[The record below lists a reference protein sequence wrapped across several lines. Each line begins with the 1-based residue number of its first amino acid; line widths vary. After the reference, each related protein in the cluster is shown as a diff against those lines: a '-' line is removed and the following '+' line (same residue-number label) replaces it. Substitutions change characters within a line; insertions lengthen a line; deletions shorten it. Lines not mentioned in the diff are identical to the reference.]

1 MGQARA
7 DARDTTG
14 QLSGLAASA
23 QLMETLEQRTT
34 TINGAAR
41 RTAEWAKPVKT
52 AACTGVATA
61 AAPASRPR
69 TANVA
74 SKRDFMMSP
83 AVVSPQRKWSDCS
96 RRRLSDLK
104 CFTPRVT

>member
-34 TINGAAR
+34 TINGPH
-41 RTAEWAKPVKT
+41 AEPPN
-52 AACTGVATA
+52 GQ
-61 AAPASRPR
+61 SR
-69 TANVA
+69 
-74 SKRDFMMSP
+74 
-83 AVVSPQRKWSDCS
+83 
-96 RRRLSDLK
+96 
-104 CFTPRVT
+104 